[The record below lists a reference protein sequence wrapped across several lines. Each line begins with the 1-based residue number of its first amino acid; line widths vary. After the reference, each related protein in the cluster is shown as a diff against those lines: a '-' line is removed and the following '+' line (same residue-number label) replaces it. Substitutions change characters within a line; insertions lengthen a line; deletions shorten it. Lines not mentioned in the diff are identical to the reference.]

1 MALGTAGAIRIYK
14 TDTGYRARVLVRDY
28 DGHVRAVERNAGSKI
43 AAERALK
50 LALRDRA
57 PGKTGG
63 EITADSRVLILAEAW
78 YASLS
83 DLSPITLQAYRDRLD
98 RQLLPR
104 LGQLRIRELSVGIL
118 DRHLRDIAEQHGIA
132 TARMCRSVLSGMCA
146 LATRHDALPHNPV
159 KDLGR
164 INGRSKTAPRA
175 LTIPQLQQLRAAL
188 TYDDRAIAR
197 DLPDLVAFLM
207 ATGLR
212 IGEACGLTWNAI
224 DLEAGLVEVR
234 AAAVRVRGEGL
245 AIKSTK
251 TDAGRRTLILPRW
264 CTATLRDRARRDGAM
279 AAGNGARPVFPAP
292 LGGWR
297 DPSNTQADLRDAFTA
312 AGFDWVTTHVFR
324 KTVATL
330 MDHAG
335 LSARAAADQL
345 GHANTSMTTDVYFG
359 RKVAFTGAAAVLEA
373 LAHTELLSSNGVDTD
388 RPSD

>member
-1 MALGTAGAIRIYK
+1 MLPARSRPNGRSSSLCATARP
-14 TDTGYRARVLVRDY
+14 
-28 DGHVRAVERNAGSKI
+28 
-43 AAERALK
+43 
-50 LALRDRA
+50 RDRA

-63 EITADSRVLILAEAW
+63 EITADSRVTVLAEAW
-78 YASLS
+78 YASLD
-83 DLSPITLQAYRDRLD
+83 DLSPITMQAYRDRLE

-104 LGQLRIRELSVGIL
+104 LGQLQIRELSVGIL
-118 DRHLRDIAEQHGIA
+118 DRHLRAIADHHGTA

-164 INGRSKTAPRA
+164 INGRPKTAPRA
-175 LTIPQLQQLRAAL
+175 LTVPQLRQLRAAL
-188 TYDDRAIAR
+188 TYDDKAIAR

-212 IGEACGLTWNAI
+212 IGEACGLTWNTV
-224 DLEAGLVEVR
+224 DLDTGLAEVK

-251 TDAGRRTLILPRW
+251 TDAGRRTLTLPRW
-264 CTATLRDRARRDGAM
+264 CTDMLRDRASRQQALV
-279 AAGNGARPVFPAP
+279 AGNRTRPVFPAP

-297 DPSNTQADLRDAFTA
+297 DPSNTQADLRDAFTT
-312 AGFDWVTTHVFR
+312 AGFDWVTSHVFR

-330 MDHAG
+330 MDQAG
-335 LSARAAADQL
+335 LSPRAAADQL

-359 RKVAFTGAAAVLEA
+359 RKIAATGAACVLEA
-373 LAHTELLSSNGVDTD
+373 LDNASTGM
-388 RPSD
+388 